1 MTPQNTRMFT
11 PRVELTH
18 TLTAAFGRGN
28 CVVLLGPRQCGKS
41 TLVREFATIVEQAVR
56 SFDLEDPLDLAELAN
71 PRLALSALEGLVII
85 DEFQRKLDLLPLLRV
100 LLDRPRNKAKFLLL
114 GSASPELLRG
124 SSESLA
130 GRVEFIEMG
139 GFSIAEVG
147 AEHLSRLWQ
156 RGGYPRAYLSAS
168 DADAQVWRQNYI
180 RTFFETDLRQ
190 IGINIAPAAISRAF
204 AMLAHHHGQIF
215 NASELA
221 RSLGIAQTTAR
232 HYLDV
237 LTGAL
242 VVRQLQP
249 WFENL
254 AKRQVKSPKFYI
266 RDSGIAHSLLN
277 ISGPQELQRH
287 PKVGAS
293 FEGFV
298 IEQLLNIADA
308 RQAYFWATQGGAELD
323 LLLFHQGKRIGIEIK
338 HTDSP
343 SSSKSMHI
351 AMADLA
357 LDELWLIY
365 LGERDFAINEFI
377 TAMSLPSAL
386 QRLRG

>member
-1 MTPQNTRMFT
+1 MSIA
-11 PRVELTH
+11 RVELTN
-18 TLTAAFGRGN
+18 TLTAAFSRGN
-28 CVVLLGPRQCGKS
+28 CVVLLGPRQCGKT
-41 TLVREFATIVEQAVR
+41 TLAREFAAHTNIAR

-71 PRLALSALEGLVII
+71 PRLALSGLEGLVII
-85 DEFQRKLDLLPLLRV
+85 DEFQRKLELLPLLRV
-100 LLDRPRNKAKFLLL
+100 LLDRPGTTTKFLLL
-114 GSASPELLRG
+114 GSASPDLLRG

-130 GRVEFIEMG
+130 GRVEFVEMG
-139 GFSIAEVG
+139 GFSITEVG
-147 AEHLSRLWQ
+147 VGQVSRLWQ
-156 RGGYPRAYLSAS
+156 RGGYPRAFLSAS
-168 DADAQVWRQNYI
+168 DADSVVWRQNYI

-190 IGINIAPAAISRAF
+190 LGVQIAPAAISRAF

-277 ISGPQELQRH
+277 ISNQLELQRH

-308 RQAYFWATQGGAELD
+308 RQAYFWGTQGGTELD
-323 LLLFHQGKRIGIEIK
+323 LLLFHRGRRIGIEIK
-338 HTDSP
+338 HSDSP
-343 SSSKSMHI
+343 SASKSMHI
-351 AMADLA
+351 AKVDLS

-365 LGERDFAINEFI
+365 PGERIFAINEFI
-377 TAMSLPSAL
+377 TAMSLVSAL
-386 QRLRG
+386 QRLRGP